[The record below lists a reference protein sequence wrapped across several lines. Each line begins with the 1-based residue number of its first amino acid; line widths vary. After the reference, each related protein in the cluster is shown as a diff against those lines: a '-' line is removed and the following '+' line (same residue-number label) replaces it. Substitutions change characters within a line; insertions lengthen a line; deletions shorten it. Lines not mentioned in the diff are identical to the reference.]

1 MLKFVALPLFAW
13 EWGAEGPIFFYRFV
27 CTNRSL
33 ILSEEKPQERGSEIT
48 EEPIRRRG
56 GRILI
61 VDDEQDVTFF
71 LKEALEEY
79 GGFEVVTFNDPLLAL
94 SSFNNEDK
102 QNKPSAYD
110 LILLDIKMPKM
121 DGFQLYQELQERIN
135 SADSGSVSSEDQG
148 RKEKRTRICF
158 MTAFEVYFEALKEL
172 FPDSYSS
179 ICFIK
184 KPSSAQDLIK
194 RITKEIENVYS

>member
-1 MLKFVALPLFAW
+1 
-13 EWGAEGPIFFYRFV
+13 
-27 CTNRSL
+27 
-33 ILSEEKPQERGSEIT
+33 
-48 EEPIRRRG
+48 
-56 GRILI
+56 
-61 VDDEQDVTFF
+61 
-71 LKEALEEY
+71 
-79 GGFEVVTFNDPLLAL
+79 
-94 SSFNNEDK
+94 
-102 QNKPSAYD
+102 
-110 LILLDIKMPKM
+110 M
-121 DGFQLYQELQERIN
+121 DGFELYQELQKRIN
-135 SADSGSVSSEDQG
+135 SADSGSVNSEDQG

>member
-1 MLKFVALPLFAW
+1 
-13 EWGAEGPIFFYRFV
+13 
-27 CTNRSL
+27 
-33 ILSEEKPQERGSEIT
+33 LSEEKPQEQGT
-48 EEPIRRRG
+48 EMTKEPFRRSG

-61 VDDEQDVTFF
+61 VDDEEDVTFF
-71 LKEALEEY
+71 LKEALEDY

-102 QNKPSAYD
+102 QNRPSAYD

-121 DGFQLYQELQERIN
+121 DGFELYQELQKRID
-135 SADSGSVSSEDQG
+135 SPDSGNMNSEDLG
-148 RKEKRTRICF
+148 GKVKRTRICF
-158 MTAFEVYFEALKEL
+158 MTAFEVYFDALKEL
-172 FPDSYSS
+172 FPNSYSS

-194 RITKEIENVYS
+194 RITKEIESVYS